1 MPNNNPITVD
11 QLKSILDQFFNEKF
25 GFLENILLKNKQLK
39 EKIQILEERMDSIE
53 SYSRRNNIIVHGVPR
68 QENENPLELALEI
81 CKTTGTE
88 IESYEIDE
96 AHRMP
101 SRNREISP
109 PFIIKLTNRFKKAE
123 IMKNYKKKK
132 ITAEI
137 WKGNSNNRIFFND
150 HLTKK
155 KQEIFKKAKILWD
168 NYLIWT
174 REGTK

>member
-1 MPNNNPITVD
+1 MPNNKPVTVD

-25 GFLENILLKNKQLK
+25 GFLENIPLENKQLK

-53 SYSRRNNIIVHGVPR
+53 SYFRRNNIIVHGVPR

-101 SRNREISP
+101 SRNREISL
-109 PFIIKLTNRFKKAE
+109 PFIIKLTNRFKKSE

-132 ITAEI
+132 RSQRKSGKRSAPDLGFEC
-137 WKGNSNNRIFFND
+137 RE
-150 HLTKK
+150 HLP
-155 KQEIFKKAKILWD
+155 LD
-168 NYLIWT
+168 NV
-174 REGTK
+174 GGQFGPGQ